1 MKVFIYFVCKV
12 GSLKIFHLFTEL
24 KQATEGRVVA
34 LSHDITPDLL
44 RTKPDPDVEQRQN
57 QFEQRALQV
66 TCIFL
71 HNVTCTI

>member
-1 MKVFIYFVCKV
+1 VISIK
-12 GSLKIFHLFTEL
+12 HLFVEL

-34 LSHDITPDLL
+34 FSHDITPDML

-66 TCIFL
+66 RMLLTEII
-71 HNVTCTI
+71 T